1 MNNSLGGNILTYEDR
16 KYYIQAGADSGSKKL
31 LGNTIL
37 PLIPNA
43 NSSNTIMNGTVKM
56 NISASSYLSSS
67 YAPAKTFS
75 GGSWC
80 ANASPGWLKVEFSV
94 KTYVNLF
101 TCGNPNNT
109 LSEIT
114 LQYSDDN
121 NKWINAGT
129 SKINNNVVSIIS
141 TENHA
146 HKYWRIYE
154 LQSYT
159 TLLSQFFGS
168 FQ

>member
-1 MNNSLGGNILTYEDR
+1 
-16 KYYIQAGADSGSKKL
+16 
-31 LGNTIL
+31 
-37 PLIPNA
+37 
-43 NSSNTIMNGTVKM
+43 MNGTVKI
-56 NISASSYLSSS
+56 NISASSDLNSS
-67 YAPAKTFS
+67 YASAKTFS

-80 ANASPGWLKVEFSV
+80 ANVSPGWLKVEFSV

-101 TCGNPNNT
+101 TCGNPNNA

-141 TENHA
+141 MENHA

-154 LQSYT
+154 SQRFT